1 MQLGCS
7 LGRAIRSVLVAALA
21 IVAMPPRSA
30 EMRDSTRE
38 LRLVVRGM
46 TFYLEGSAE
55 ANPTLRL
62 RAGETVRLVLRNED
76 RGMQH
81 DFTIPAWKK
90 AMPYVTGLGEDTIV
104 ITAPSR
110 GARTDYHCTP
120 HAATMRGTI
129 IVE

>member
-1 MQLGCS
+1 
-7 LGRAIRSVLVAALA
+7 VLVAALA
-21 IVAMPPRSA
+21 IVAMPTRPA
-30 EMRDSTRE
+30 EMRDSRRE
-38 LRLVVRGM
+38 VRLVIRGM
-46 TFYLEGSAE
+46 AFYLDGSAE

-62 RAGETVRLVLRNED
+62 RTGETVRLVLRNED
-76 RGMQH
+76 RGMHH
-81 DFTIPAWKK
+81 DFTIPAWKT
-90 AMPYVTGLGEDTIV
+90 ATPLVAGVGEDAIE